1 MDQLLI
7 DIIYD
12 DYHQLEHQE
21 VKEILGTLGLEH
33 VMANSEA
40 NLNNSIHA
48 ILKLAKG
55 NIVEVKRLTECAK
68 VDFRDVI
75 YWASLENK

>member
-1 MDQLLI
+1 MDQSVI
-7 DIIYD
+7 DIIYNE
-12 DYHQLEHQE
+12 YHQLEHQE
-21 VKEILGTLGLEH
+21 VKQTLETLGLEH

-40 NLNNSIHA
+40 NLNNAIHA

-55 NIVEVKRLTECAK
+55 NMTEIRRLTECAK
-68 VDFRDVI
+68 IDFRDVI